1 MNQRL
6 LPQLMTTAVF
16 VLGYLFCSLE
26 FHNFA
31 TLRVFCNLLTD
42 NAFLGITAV
51 GMTFV
56 ILSGGID
63 LSVGSVIAFSTVFL
77 AVTIEVLHLPPVL
90 AFALI
95 LAIGAAF
102 GAAMGA
108 IIHYLKMP
116 AFIVTLAGMFLARGI
131 SFLLT
136 TDSIPINHPLY
147 STLNDVSIHILSG
160 RLSLIAIVML
170 VVFVAGGILAH
181 RTRFGTNVF
190 ALGGNLMSAQLMG
203 VPVGRTTI
211 WIYTLSGG
219 LAALAGIVF
228 SLYTAAGYSLAATGT
243 EMDAIAAAVIGGTL
257 LTGGYGS
264 VFGTFVGILI
274 QGLIQT
280 FITFDGTLS
289 SWWTKIA
296 VGVLLFAFIALQR
309 LLLIVWSPQRRMTF
323 SLWPGLF
330 RKRSMPSSGTDP
342 FNGGSLPVGSSSS
355 GDGGN
360 IHGSP
365 PFAGRA
371 GAEKDDVPF
380 VYAGAIE
387 RKNEIKLR

>member
-1 MNQRL
+1 MNQRFLPL
-6 LPQLMTTAVF
+6 LITTVVF
-16 VLGYLFCSLE
+16 VFGYLFCSLQ

-31 TLRVFCNLLTD
+31 TVRVFCNLLTD
-42 NAFLGITAV
+42 NAFLGIVAV

-77 AVTIEVLHLPPVL
+77 AMAIEVLHLPPPL

-102 GAAMGA
+102 GAAMGT
-108 IIHYLKMP
+108 IIYYLKMP
-116 AFIVTLAGMFLARGI
+116 AFIVTLAGMFLARGV

-136 TDSIPINHPLY
+136 TDSIPIGHPLY
-147 STLNDVSIHILSG
+147 SALNDTSIHILSG
-160 RLSLIAIVML
+160 RLSLIAIIML
-170 VVFVAGGILAH
+170 VVFLAGGILAH

-190 ALGGNLMSAQLMG
+190 ALGGNIVSAQLMG
-203 VPVGRTTI
+203 VPVGRTII
-211 WIYTLSGG
+211 WIYTLSGC

-228 SLYTAAGYSLAATGT
+228 SLYTSAGYSLAATGT
-243 EMDAIAAAVIGGTL
+243 EMDAIAAVVIGGTL

-309 LLLIVWSPQRRMTF
+309 LLLIVWSPRRRVSF
-323 SLWPGLF
+323 AVWPGVF
-330 RKRSMPSSGTDP
+330 KRRSTPISRTD
-342 FNGGSLPVGSSSS
+342 
-355 GDGGN
+355 
-360 IHGSP
+360 
-365 PFAGRA
+365 A
-371 GAEKDDVPF
+371 GASIHLSKNNIRGSIPLLEGSDVIEHDENL
-380 VYAGAIE
+380 VCLSNVE
-387 RKNEIKLR
+387 RKNERIPR